1 MSSHQSRRRKES
13 EQFLK
18 IIKEHKKSKEKE
30 MIEFEDIDKHI
41 NNNLIELN
49 KMREEA
55 EEKKKEKKRMEIIDR
70 MKQK

>member
-41 NNNLIELN
+41 NSNLIELN